1 MQCNLCPQ
9 GCFIR
14 PGRTGV
20 CRVRK
25 NIDQTLYT
33 VNYGQVSSLA
43 VDPIEKKPLYHFYP
57 GTTILS
63 AGTIGCNLSCG
74 FCQNWHISQ
83 AEADTRYLSP
93 SAMVEL
99 AQEQRRKNPRM
110 IGIAYTYSEPL
121 MWYEWVLDVSR
132 EAKERGLL
140 NVLVTNGYI
149 RPEPLSDLAPEI
161 DAANVD
167 LKAFSDEFY
176 RRTCGGRLGP
186 VMDTIGLLVKK
197 GVHVEVTT
205 LLIAGENDGEE
216 EIAGIARWLAEIDP
230 AIPYHISRYFPHY
243 KYTKAPT
250 PTKTLLK
257 AYDIAREYLFYVYL
271 GNIGGGQWSDT
282 LCPRCKNT
290 VVARYPALS
299 IRLEQG
305 KCPDC
310 GEHIPVKYRL
320 GE

>member
-1 MQCNLCPQ
+1 M
-9 GCFIR
+9 
-14 PGRTGV
+14 
-20 CRVRK
+20 
-25 NIDQTLYT
+25 
-33 VNYGQVSSLA
+33 A

-63 AGTIGCNLSCG
+63 AGTVGCNLSCG
-74 FCQNWHISQ
+74 FCQNWQISQ
-83 AEADTRYLSP
+83 AEADTRYISP
-93 SAMVEL
+93 SAMAEL
-99 AQEQRRKNPRM
+99 ALEQKRKNARM

-121 MWYEWVLDVSR
+121 MWYEWVLDASR
-132 EAKERGLL
+132 EAKERGLF

-149 RPEPLSDLAPEI
+149 RPGPLSDLAQEI

-186 VMDTIGLLVKK
+186 VMDTIGLLVEK

-205 LLIAGENDGEE
+205 LLIAGENDEEE
-216 EIAGIARWLAEIDP
+216 EIAGIARWLSELDP
-230 AIPYHISRYFPHY
+230 AIPYHISRYFPNY

-250 PTKTLLK
+250 PTETLLK
-257 AYDIAREYLFYVYL
+257 AYDIAREHLSYVYL

-282 LCPRCKNT
+282 LCPRCNHT
-290 VVARYPALS
+290 VVARYPVLS
-299 IRLEQG
+299 IRLEKG

-310 GEHIPVKYRL
+310 GEHIPIKHRL
-320 GE
+320 EE